1 MQEKYY
7 RYQKRLSKIQHNKR
21 IETFS
26 SLIICASNIY
36 MAANRCV
43 SNSFNNKIYDI
54 NRRGRAFIFGK
65 FSRSL
70 AAEMNGHQTAT

>member
-1 MQEKYY
+1 MKKVKEYASLHEKYY
-7 RYQKRLSKIQHNKR
+7 RYLQKCPSKIQHNKR

-54 NRRGRAFIFGK
+54 NRPGRAFIF
-65 FSRSL
+65 
-70 AAEMNGHQTAT
+70 